1 MLAELDRAAV
11 EDLRSGLHDVMLVNN
26 DKCRVTRVAEL
37 VREALCRRSRESRN
51 YDHCK
56 SSVYCND
63 S

>member
-1 MLAELDRAAV
+1 MLAELDRATV
-11 EDLRSGLHDVMLVNN
+11 EDLRSEVHDVILVNN
-26 DKCRVTRVAEL
+26 DKCSVTRVAEF

-51 YDHCK
+51 NDRWK